1 MPGSQIAS
9 VTPGDPS
16 ARGGRALKFGLALF
30 QLPAFALL
38 SSAKLSCSTWFLL
51 GTSLPSYILTKLFTW
66 FLLGTPLSPSYILTK
81 LFLLC
86 VWVSSTLNRSSLSS
100 QPII

>member
-1 MPGSQIAS
+1 MPGSQTAS

-51 GTSLPSYILTKLFTW
+51 GTSPPKLHFDQAIY
-66 FLLGTPLSPSYILTK
+66 LVSPGDA
-81 LFLLC
+81 
-86 VWVSSTLNRSSLSS
+86 SLSKLHFDQVVS
-100 QPII
+100 ALCLGVKHTEPF